1 MEQNPWEQGL
11 LGLVQLPGQLLTD
24 FKVNGE
30 EISAIRVGPID
41 RVLGDFLPMDSEL
54 VNTLPSFVVIILYRG
69 NFKCIH
75 QFSKYSY

>member
-11 LGLVQLPGQLLTD
+11 LGLGQLPGQLLTD

-30 EISAIRVGPID
+30 EISAKRVAPID
-41 RVLGDFLPMDSEL
+41 RVLGDFMPMDGDL
-54 VNTLPSFVVIILYRG
+54 VNTLPSFVVIILYREI
-69 NFKCIH
+69 FKCIH